1 MIRIFLLSILFS
13 ESVAAQGALDEG
25 HEHPWTQA
33 IDECMA
39 AGGQRSDCYESMPQ
53 DIRAE
58 LEAWEAERGVVRR
71 RQFESRPQL
80 ENATSYEIEI
90 GDGVLKFHSFSAPID
105 VGENRLRNLTN
116 VDRSTPL
123 ILQEWGDFSGYQYDY
138 AERGSFFRQWW
149 LVNQRTMMFIVYES
163 RVELDDAVSDEI
175 DRIVN
180 SMTVNER

>member
-1 MIRIFLLSILFS
+1 MIRILFLSILFY

-25 HEHPWTQA
+25 HEHPWTRA

-39 AGGQRSDCYESMPQ
+39 AGGQRSDCYESMPP
-53 DIRAE
+53 DVLAE
-58 LEAWEAERGVVRR
+58 LEAWEAEQGVVRR

-80 ENATSYEIEI
+80 ENATSYEMEV
-90 GDGVLKFHSFSAPID
+90 GEGVLKIHSFSTPMD
-105 VGENRLRNLTN
+105 VGEDRLRNLTN

-123 ILQEWGDFSGYQYDY
+123 TLQNWGDFSGYQYDY

-149 LVNQRTMMFIVYES
+149 LVNQRTMMFIVFES
-163 RVELDDAVSDEI
+163 RIELDDAVSDEI

-180 SMTVNER
+180 SVTVNES